1 MNSATIPLIFF
12 GNLENSGLITT
23 FMKSVAKNQC
33 ILSVV
38 MLNVAILS
46 VVMLTAMAPFSSLR
60 GHISGFSSWCFRSSY
75 EGQGAESLLQL
86 VIVPI
91 TQK

>member
-1 MNSATIPLIFF
+1 M
-12 GNLENSGLITT
+12 
-23 FMKSVAKNQC
+23 MSVAKNQC

-46 VVMLTAMAPFSSLR
+46 FVMLTTMALFSSLR
-60 GHISGFSSWCFRSSY
+60 GHISGFSCWSFKLSY
-75 EGQGAESLLQL
+75 QGGAVSFQQL